1 MAPHD
6 KRSVSEQE
14 RRAMAAKFTE
24 LMDEI
29 LTLKDSEGN
38 EFYEMFQVLPL
49 RANTDYY
56 KVIRRPMSY
65 SKIRSTIK
73 SLKYSHPQQFINDL
87 AQITWNAR
95 FYNEK
100 TSIYHECAVVLD
112 NYIQQTVIPALI
124 KDSSIPGHSEVHYPN
139 LGKLPG
145 EDDFVMQIS
154 SPTPPARQ
162 SKSRGDYE
170 DEDYEDE
177 EVDDTR
183 QQDDDYQDE
192 EYREPSVGSN
202 MMQHTNPMHSLPGGY
217 NNAMPNYNPS
227 AYVSKTEVSQQSNY
241 YYPPTRNVAK
251 SNDQLLENWVKR
263 GRPPIVDQPHE
274 QRIKSIMRGLKKIK
288 VNGKTIITVFDKLPN
303 QQDHPEYYRIV
314 KEPISMLD
322 IKGLIKQRHYQSVD
336 AYMADVFKLI
346 ANSKAYYTANSAML
360 NNVHLLESNITRLYH
375 LEMQRPDS
383 DYGDVVTSKVPVPFL
398 VYEGRTYKVGNWV
411 LLKNP
416 NDPDRPIVGQI
427 FRMWQ
432 EHGKS
437 YVNVCWYYR
446 PEWTSH
452 SYDRLFLENEVFK
465 TGQYRDH
472 PVEDILGPCY
482 VAYFTRWLKGDPAV
496 KYEGPLFI
504 CEFRYSDRE
513 LSFAKIRTWRACL
526 PDEVRHIEDPVTPI
540 DKPRVLK
547 KFPSP
552 IKYMLPPN
560 AVPSEKPPP
569 PTILNLNAPPL
580 VGGIHIFE
588 PGPDSEPHDDP
599 NYYDASLKSN
609 EYKTYIPPSPNI
621 RLPMLHSD
629 QSPPPQNMPIPPNPA
644 SGYPSSM
651 SNMQP
656 FNFQSPYQ
664 SNGISSYN
672 SYQQQPVVPSYGN
685 MYGGQKVVQTPYNNL
700 AYQYSPFNPPSY
712 SQSFI
717 LPTSQELKMPKEVRS
732 LYERIDNGNFQR
744 FTKNLAQN
752 NYLNGST
759 DTMSKPDEYPED
771 ELTPMLWYRGP
782 PQYVPNRLVSQEDFD
797 NEDLALP
804 FVKKKRVGEA
814 LQPVR
819 LGHSAK
825 YLAWK
830 LAQQSKAATSN
841 GTAA

>member
-1 MAPHD
+1 MAPNDRRH
-6 KRSVSEQE
+6 VSEQE
-14 RRAMAAKFTE
+14 KRSMASKFTE
-24 LMDEI
+24 FMDEI
-29 LTLKDSEGN
+29 LALQDSEGN
-38 EFYEMFQVLPL
+38 EFSEMFQVLPL

-56 KVIRRPMSY
+56 KVIRKPMSY

-73 SLKYSHPQQFINDL
+73 GNKYSHPQQFINDIV
-87 AQITWNAR
+87 QISWNAR

-100 TSIYHECAVVLD
+100 TSVYYECATVLD
-112 NYIQQTVIPALI
+112 NYIQQTIIPTIKKDTSIPA
-124 KDSSIPGHSEVHYPN
+124 HSDVYYPN
-139 LGKLPG
+139 LGALPG
-145 EDDFVMQIS
+145 EEDNFAMPMA
-154 SPTPPARQ
+154 SPTPPPATRQ
-162 SKSRGDYE
+162 SKSRGEYDDDDYE
-170 DEDYEDE
+170 EEDVDE
-177 EVDDTR
+177 TR
-183 QQDDDYQDE
+183 NQDDDYQDDD
-192 EYREPSVGSN
+192 YQEPSVNSN
-202 MMQHTNPMHSLPGGY
+202 ALTRQQTPVNSYSGGY
-217 NNAMPNYNPS
+217 SQAGLPNYNPS
-227 AYVSKTEVSQQSNY
+227 NYVSKTERAPQSNY

-251 SNDQLLENWVKR
+251 SNEQLLENWVKR

-322 IKGLIKQRHYQSVD
+322 IKGLIKQRHYQTVD

-375 LEMQRPDS
+375 IEMQKPDS

-411 LLKNP
+411 MLKNP
-416 NDPDRPIVGQI
+416 NDPNRPIVGQV

-437 YVNVCWYYR
+437 YVNVCWYYM

-472 PVEDILGPCY
+472 PVEDIVGPCY

-540 DKPRVLK
+540 DRPRVLK

-588 PGPDSEPHDDP
+588 PTPDSEPHDDP
-599 NYYDASLKSN
+599 NYYDGSLKSN
-609 EYKTYIPPSPNI
+609 EYKTYVPPSPNI

-629 QSPPPQNMPIPPNPA
+629 QSPPPQNMPMPPNS

-664 SNGISSYN
+664 NNGTQYN
-672 SYQQQPVVPSYGN
+672 NYQSQPSVPSYGTV
-685 MYGGQKVVQTPYNNL
+685 YGGKKVVQTSYNNL

-712 SQSFI
+712 CQSFI
-717 LPTSQELKMPKEVRS
+717 LPTTQEFKMPKAVRERF
-732 LYERIDNGNFQR
+732 ERIDSTNFQR

-752 NYLNGST
+752 NYLNGSI
-759 DTMSKPDEYPED
+759 DSMSKPEDYPED
-771 ELTPMLWYRGP
+771 ELTPMVWYRGP
-782 PQYVPNRLVSQEDFD
+782 PQYIPTRIISEEDFGD
-797 NEDLALP
+797 QDQDLP
-804 FVKKKRVGEA
+804 FIKKKRVGEA
-814 LQPVR
+814 IQPVR

-830 LAQQSKAATSN
+830 LAASNSN
-841 GTAA
+841 GTTA